1 MHCLVTVFVATDF
14 KQSVTKEM
22 LHIHHQKQTSKLSN
36 QQVYCVKILS
46 ISKQDI
52 QLNWTLLIQ

>member
-1 MHCLVTVFVATDF
+1 MHSLVTVFVATDF
-14 KQSVTKEM
+14 KQSVIKEM
-22 LHIHHQKQTSKLSN
+22 LHIHHQKLSN

-46 ISKQDI
+46 ISKQDM